1 MSQYDEQLDAIDASA
16 KEGCE
21 QPKQQA
27 ILDNLQDVLDS
38 VGADTQCER
47 DSFFN
52 SVSGSAS
59 IKGPLGMGSAKA
71 QFQSH
76 TSEFSESGCT
86 PLFVQSL
93 DRTVRQ
99 NNMNCI
105 INNSESSTTVD
116 VSNVN
121 TVRFETLPPTDTL
134 VTVINQTLAIPDLD
148 QATKD
153 KLVGVLS
160 NDIIITDSTVSID
173 STNNISTSIDMNTIA
188 TSELQTNYESMLTDA
203 VETEITQDKGVAA
216 LSPDQKTIIQN
227 RIQNEQDNTQKII
240 NETLTSA
247 NVELGNNNDIIFKS
261 SGDVIIT
268 NTDIGISSLS
278 EVVTKSLTSNVLTQ
292 GAAIAASI
300 VTDSSTK
307 SEFSSFSR
315 GVDSAIDS
323 TYAGMANFHKTGL
336 GQAIIAIVAVV
347 VIGGIVMTMVKGGGS
362 DGSGGSGGSDGNA
375 ASSSYYGSS
384 PKMAAMMSF
393 LWPLI
398 LLTVVL
404 LALYF
409 AWQKF
414 KDSLNPFSMIGLKP
428 KRM

>member
-1 MSQYDEQLDAIDASA
+1 MSSYDEQLDAIDASA

-21 QPKQQA
+21 QPKQQQ
-27 ILDNLQDVLDS
+27 ILDNLEDVLDS
-38 VGADTQCER
+38 VGGDQICER

-59 IKGPLGMGSAKA
+59 INGPLGMGSAKA

-105 INNSESSTTVD
+105 INNAESSTTVD
-116 VSNVN
+116 VTNVN
-121 TVRFETLPPTDTL
+121 TVRFETLPPTETL
-134 VTVINQTLAIPDLD
+134 INVINQTLAIPDLD
-148 QATKD
+148 QPTKD
-153 KLVGVLS
+153 KLIGVLS
-160 NDIIITDSTVSID
+160 NDIVITDSTVQID

-188 TSELQTNYESMLTDA
+188 TTDLQTNYEAMLTD
-203 VETEITQDKGVAA
+203 VIETEITQDKGVAA
-216 LSPDQKTIIQN
+216 LTPDQKTVIQN
-227 RIQNEQDNTQKII
+227 RINNEQNNTQQII

-247 NVELGNNNDIIFKS
+247 NVELGSNNDIIFKS
-261 SGDVIIT
+261 SGDIIIT

-307 SEFSSFSR
+307 SEFSTFSR

-347 VIGGIVMTMVKGGGS
+347 VIGGVVMSMSKGGG
-362 DGSGGSGGSDGNA
+362 GGGGGGGEA
-375 ASSSYYGSS
+375 ASSSHYGSS
-384 PKMAAMMSF
+384 PYGSSAKMAAMMSF

-414 KDSLNPFSMIGLKP
+414 KDSMNPFSMIGLKP